1 MNIDDLKRILIAFAD
16 DATDL
21 DLAEGQLI
29 VQIREEILQATVEQ
43 VDGELYV
50 CEDGGEQM
58 PAFRWIVQRV
68 ARIPLLARRVEDN
81 VVEEPHFVTPSGR
94 VLDRL
99 ETDPTDHEKTIVNV
113 PEAAL
118 NLLSNRPAGTS
129 TVLYLTS
136 DAGEGKTTII
146 NWMAREQ
153 ARRYK
158 EKKSPWLLLPIS
170 LAGRTF
176 MTFDDIV
183 VAELVNKMRFQLFY
197 YDAFLELVKLGVLV
211 PAFDGFEE
219 MFVEGSSG
227 EALSALGNL
236 INDLDSSGT
245 VLIAARKAYFEYQN
259 FAAQA
264 KFFGNIQNISVSFA
278 RIGINR
284 WKDSQFLEYAER
296 RGITHGDAV
305 YARIKDRFGVGH
317 PLLTRAV
324 LVKRLVDTAID
335 GSVEVVIENL
345 LGTEPKDYFY
355 QFVNTLI
362 EREAA
367 QKWIDRSGTPH
378 QPLLTVKEHHSL
390 LASIAQEMWISSS
403 EVLRGEHL
411 NVIAELFAANLNK
424 PSGILRQV
432 IERIRQHAMILRVSG
447 KEDAYTFDHEDFRR
461 FYLGE
466 ALGDTLMLGSL
477 REIEKFIE
485 RASLPPETCDAAL
498 QVLMREQGDLHG
510 VLRSLQL
517 LVDSAAPTSYTIENA
532 GSIGIQL
539 LESLSFGAGVT
550 VRGFSFPNDA
560 LKGRRLDR
568 IRFRDCHFQDTS
580 LDGADLTKC
589 EFTECTFYS
598 LDLPENLDA
607 GDSQLEETDV
617 LVITRS
623 GESTTIFDPA
633 KIAAELSLAGFDLK
647 EKDKHR
653 VSQQSTLEP
662 DEDTQL
668 AERGLRT
675 FMRSTQ
681 VNENVFRQKF
691 GKDANHFMK
700 DVLPK
705 MVEKGVLQE
714 VSYKGGGPVQR
725 RFGIRVPMSN
735 LESAIPVRVSSLDE
749 FLSAVLNGE

>member
-1 MNIDDLKRILIAFAD
+1 MNIGDLRRILVAFAD

-21 DLAEGQLI
+21 DLADGQLI
-29 VQIREEILQATVEQ
+29 VQIREEILQVAVNT

-50 CEDGGEQM
+50 REDGGEQM
-58 PAFRWIVQRV
+58 SAFRWIVQRV

-81 VVEEPHFVTPSGR
+81 VVEELHFVTPSGK

-99 ETDPTDHEKTIVNV
+99 DADPTDHEKTIVNV
-113 PEAAL
+113 PETAL
-118 NLLSNRPAGTS
+118 NLLSSRPAGTS

-153 ARRYK
+153 ARRYMK
-158 EKKSPWLLLPIS
+158 KKSPWLLLPIS
-170 LAGRTF
+170 LAGRSF

-197 YDAFLELVKLGVLV
+197 YEAFLELVKLGVLV

-236 INDLDSSGT
+236 MNDLDSSGT

-259 FAAQA
+259 FASQA
-264 KFFGNIQNISVSFA
+264 KFFENIRNISVSFA

-284 WKDSQFLEYAER
+284 WKKSQFLEYADR
-296 RGITHGDAV
+296 RGMQHGDAV
-305 YARIKDRFGVGH
+305 YAKIKDRFGLHH

-335 GSVEVVIENL
+335 GNIDVVIENL
-345 LGTEPKDYFY
+345 SGTEPKDYFF

-362 EREAA
+362 EREAG
-367 QKWIDRSGTPH
+367 QKWVDRSGTPY

-424 PSGILRQV
+424 PSEKLRQIV
-432 IERIRQHAMILRVSG
+432 ERIRQHALISRVSG

-466 ALGDTLMLGSL
+466 ALGETLMSGSL

-498 QVLMREQGDLHG
+498 QVIIRERGDLHA
-510 VLRSLQL
+510 VFRSLQR
-517 LVDSAAPTSYTIENA
+517 LVDSATPTSYAIENSGA
-532 GSIGIQL
+532 IGIQL
-539 LESLSFGAGVT
+539 LESLRFGTGVT
-550 VRGFSFPNDA
+550 ARGFSFPTDA

-568 IRFRDCHFQDTS
+568 IKFRACHFQNTS
-580 LDGADLTKC
+580 LEGTELTKC
-589 EFTECTFYS
+589 EFAGCTMYH
-598 LDLPENLDA
+598 LDIPENFDA
-607 GDSQLEETDV
+607 GDSQLNETEV
-617 LVITRS
+617 LVIARL
-623 GESTTIFDPA
+623 GESTTIYDPA
-633 KIAAELSLAGFDLK
+633 EIGAELSSAGFDVI

-653 VSQQSTLEP
+653 VSQHSSLEP
-662 DEDTQL
+662 DEDTLL
-668 AERGLRT
+668 AERGLRA

-681 VNENVFRQKF
+681 INEGVFRQKF
-691 GKDANHFMK
+691 GKDANHFMRN
-700 DVLPK
+700 VLPK
-705 MVEKGVLQE
+705 MIDRGVLQE
-714 VSYKGGGPVQR
+714 VPYKGGGPVQS
-725 RFGIRVPMSN
+725 RFGIKVPMSN
-735 LESAIPVRVSSLDE
+735 LEAAIPVRVSSLED
-749 FLSAVLNGE
+749 FLSTVLEGE